1 MAIKV
6 TKRHTGEYGC
16 TYSISG
22 LTFSQLFRVKN
33 AMFDCE
39 EKMKEIADQ
48 CAKVGDLAMARE
60 FKEYARD
67 AHEVFTAAND
77 GCI

>member
-1 MAIKV
+1 MSVKV
-6 TKRHTGEYGC
+6 TKRTTNDGVR
-16 TYSISG
+16 YSISG

-39 EKMKEIADQ
+39 EKMKAIADQ
-48 CAKVGDLAMARE
+48 CAKEGDLAMARE

-67 AHEVFTAAND
+67 THEGFTAAND
-77 GCI
+77 GCV